1 MKRVVKI
8 AVCFASGLALN
19 AGLCADNV
27 VLPNNPYAPIVA
39 RNIFHLNPPKAADA
53 ADATPPPKITPT
65 GIMTIFGTCQAL
77 FTVDGV
83 NKPGQ
88 PGKPESY
95 ILSQGQRQ
103 DDIEVT
109 RIDEKSGVV
118 TFNNHGTVQEIP
130 LVKAPANTIPTPVAA
145 NSSFTAPTATPFN
158 NRGGNI
164 IRFGDR
170 SGRNDG
176 NNPSRTDGTS
186 NLRGIPTRGVG
197 SSQQSQQ
204 ALTPQALT
212 PEAQMVSME
221 VNRQL
226 TADQVRSGKMPP
238 LPPTPLTPPDAPGYV
253 MPPMPPIPGQ

>member
-8 AVCFASGLALN
+8 AVCLASGLALN

-65 GIMTIFGTCQAL
+65 GIMTIFGTRQAL

-83 NKPGQ
+83 SKPGQ
-88 PGKPESY
+88 PGKNESY

-130 LVKAPANTIPTPVAA
+130 LVKAPVNTMPAPVVPAV
-145 NSSFTAPTATPFN
+145 TPFD
-158 NRGGNI
+158 NRGGNFP
-164 IRFGDR
+164 RFGGR
-170 SGRNDG
+170 SGRNGG
-176 NNPSRTDGTS
+176 NNSDGTDGSS
-186 NLRGIPTRGVG
+186 NLRGIPPRGVG

-204 ALTPQALT
+204 ALTP
-212 PEAQMVSME
+212 EAQIIAME

-226 TADQVRSGKMPP
+226 TADQVLKGKMPP
-238 LPPTPLTPPDAPGYV
+238 LPPTSLTPPDAPGYI
-253 MPPMPPIPGQ
+253 PMPPPIP